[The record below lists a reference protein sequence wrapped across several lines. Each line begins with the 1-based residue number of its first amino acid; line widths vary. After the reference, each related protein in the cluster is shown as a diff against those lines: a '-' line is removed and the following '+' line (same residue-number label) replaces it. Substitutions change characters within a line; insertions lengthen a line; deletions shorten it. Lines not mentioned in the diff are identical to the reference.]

1 MLAGGRMIGEP
12 RRRRKPQPPSLTLAF
27 CYRRFQDMAMS
38 IARSWLLR
46 GLAFLLLVQWGT
58 AFTQCRALADPLQ
71 TGGICAAAPAGP
83 EGTDKTPDRKTA
95 APHAVCPVCQI
106 LANVTL
112 PPPPPFAPPREIVR
126 IPPDAARLF
135 TLTLAERANPQQP
148 RAPPAFL

>member
-1 MLAGGRMIGEP
+1 MG
-12 RRRRKPQPPSLTLAF
+12 
-27 CYRRFQDMAMS
+27 MS

-58 AFTQCRALADPLQ
+58 AFTECLALADPLHA
-71 TGGICAAAPAGP
+71 GGICAGAPAGP
-83 EGTDKTPDRKTA
+83 DGTDKTPDRKT

-112 PPPPPFAPPREIVR
+112 PPPPPFAPPREVVR
-126 IPPDAARLF
+126 IPPHAARLF
-135 TLTLAERANPQQP
+135 TLALAERTNPQQP